1 MVKHGSSGLN
11 VEQNPGVIQRPTG
24 DSTPVSLQTSENQAR
39 QISRTNRAWNEFRRN
54 RLALAGMIFILF
66 ISAMAILAPIVA
78 THDPNVQVLE
88 ERLDP
93 PSPEHWFGTDEL
105 GRDFY
110 SRLVYGAR
118 ISLFIGIV
126 GTAAGVLCGTLI
138 GLVAGFFGGWTDN
151 VVMRVIDIMYAFPGI
166 LLAILV
172 VAVMGPG
179 IFNLIIVLAIFS
191 IPSLSRIVRSNVLS
205 LMSENYV
212 EAARALGASRLRIM
226 FIHVLPN
233 TLAPIIVYTTLSVA
247 GAILTAAALGF
258 LGLGVQPPTP
268 EWGSILSNGRVYLR
282 RAPLLMIYPG
292 LLIFLTVIS
301 INLIGDALR
310 DALDPHIQ
318 STN

>member
-1 MVKHGSSGLN
+1 MNIDHNQGTMQQAK
-11 VEQNPGVIQRPTG
+11 G
-24 DSTPVSLQTSENQAR
+24 DPPQAIKQVGDRQVR
-39 QISRTNRAWNEFRRN
+39 QITRSNRAWNEFRRN
-54 RLALAGMIFILF
+54 RLALVGALFILF

-78 THDPNVQVLE
+78 THDPDLQVLE
-88 ERLDP
+88 ERLKG

-126 GTAAGVLCGTLI
+126 GTAVGVFFGTLI
-138 GLVAGFFGGWTDN
+138 GLISGFLGGWTDTI
-151 VVMRVIDIMYAFPGI
+151 VMRIIDIMYAFPGI

-172 VAVMGPG
+172 VAVLGPG

-191 IPSLSRIVRSNVLS
+191 IPSLSRLVRANVLA
-205 LMSENYV
+205 LMSENYI
-212 EAARALGASRLRIM
+212 EAARAVGASRLRIM
-226 FIHVLPN
+226 LVHILPN
-233 TLAPIIVYTTLSVA
+233 TIAPIIVYTTLSVA

-268 EWGSILSNGRVYLR
+268 EWGSILSNGRIYVR

-292 LLIFLTVIS
+292 ALIFLTVIS
-301 INLIGDALR
+301 INVIGDALR
-310 DALDPHIQ
+310 DALDPYIQ
-318 STN
+318 SKATH

>member
-1 MVKHGSSGLN
+1 LNIDQNSG
-11 VEQNPGVIQRPTG
+11 VGQPADGK
-24 DSTPVSLQTSENQAR
+24 SPVVLQADNQVR
-39 QISRTNRAWNEFRRN
+39 QIAKTNNRAWNEFRRN
-54 RLALAGMIFILF
+54 PLAIAGTLFMLF
-66 ISAMAILAPIVA
+66 IVAMAIFAPVVA

-88 ERLDP
+88 DRLDP
-93 PSPEHWFGTDEL
+93 PTPEHLFGTDEL

-126 GTAAGVLCGTLI
+126 GTAFGVLFGTLI
-138 GLVAGFFGGWTDN
+138 GLVAGFFGGWTDTL
-151 VVMRVIDIMYAFPGI
+151 VMRVIDIMYAFPGI

-172 VAVMGPG
+172 VAVLGPG

-191 IPSLSRIVRSNVLS
+191 IPSLSRIVRGNVLS
-205 LMSENYV
+205 LMSENYI
-212 EAARALGASRLRIM
+212 EAARCIGASRWRIM
-226 FIHVLPN
+226 FFHVLPN

-247 GAILTAAALGF
+247 GAILTSAALGF

-292 LLIFLTVIS
+292 VLIFLTVIS
-301 INLIGDALR
+301 INVIGDALR
-310 DALDPHIQ
+310 DALDPYIQ
-318 STN
+318 STNTR